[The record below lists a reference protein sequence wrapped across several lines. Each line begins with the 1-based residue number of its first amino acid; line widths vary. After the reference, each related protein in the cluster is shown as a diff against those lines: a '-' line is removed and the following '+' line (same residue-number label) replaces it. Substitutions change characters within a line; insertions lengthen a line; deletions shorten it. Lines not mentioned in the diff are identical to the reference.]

1 MSSGNPSSE
10 CTAVKSEF
18 EQAFFPQC
26 KLNVQV
32 AEWEAAIQLCGAT
45 TLSSPLHHQ
54 HTSTYCVAHISQKFL
69 AVVDA
74 AVFSWALNAE

>member
-18 EQAFFPQC
+18 EQAILLQC

-32 AEWEAAIQLCGAT
+32 AEWEAAIQLCGTT

-54 HTSTYCVAHISQKFL
+54 HTSTYSHISQKSL

-74 AVFSWALNAE
+74 TVFSWALNAE